1 MPPSTRGP
9 YLQGS
14 WLAPKPI
21 SLISFK
27 HQNLFWCSISDKHL
41 EVALNLLAY
50 RLKGCRLPRSYC
62 SPTKLH
68 VSLQA
73 INKSILGVRE
83 SDNINKLMAANQK
96 FRVTQYIY
104 IYVYIPLKT
113 INQFEL
119 NTCWIANVYVLNIL
133 SYNEIMKYFSISC
146 HTCTKYTNIHT
157 SCPHFQASTPVQI
170 SLSSTFTS
178 AKLDDQI
185 IGTKK
190 TCWSDQQ
197 NLMDFSCQIQA
208 KTKHKN
214 LIVPVC

>member
-21 SLISFK
+21 SSISFK

-50 RLKGCRLPRSYC
+50 RLKGCCLPRSYC

-104 IYVYIPLKT
+104 ICIYTLENHQLSWVQHMLNCKCICSQHSKLQWKNETFFLFHT
-113 INQFEL
+113 IHVQSIQIY
-119 NTCWIANVYVLNIL
+119 TPPAQT
-133 SYNEIMKYFSISC
+133 SKPQHRSKY
-146 HTCTKYTNIHT
+146 
-157 SCPHFQASTPVQI
+157 
-170 SLSSTFTS
+170 L
-178 AKLDDQI
+178 
-185 IGTKK
+185 
-190 TCWSDQQ
+190 
-197 NLMDFSCQIQA
+197 
-208 KTKHKN
+208 
-214 LIVPVC
+214 